1 MELLKNVQFRGIS
14 FDIIQEVMKNG
25 NLYLIM
31 RMINH
36 NDKKKK
42 LSLEMNYI
50 SKSHGLMK
58 CYIFT
63 LNFGISSGSFL
74 QPNSFVD
81 LEIKL
86 NSDNIRYTEDSD
98 RIEFEVNEG
107 KIASLLLQK
116 QDGQWFIA
124 ENNEKY
130 NGYDLS
136 YLNKELKER
145 IEHFEAIEEK
155 FGLMLQNFSVQVINE
170 NTLKLFCEVLALN
183 GEVSD
188 EGFNI
193 EVAIYD
199 NENNIHC
206 LKSISKYDGDFKG
219 FEVFGF
225 SEITLDI
232 PVVEIGKIRFYP
244 TR

>member
-58 CYIFT
+58 CHIHT
-63 LNFGISSGSFL
+63 LGFGYSSGSFL

-81 LEIKL
+81 LEIRL
-86 NSDNIRYTEDSD
+86 DSVNIRYTEDSD
-98 RIEFEVNEG
+98 RIELEVNEG

-116 QDGQWFIA
+116 QFGQWYIA

-155 FGLMLQNFSVQVINE
+155 FGLMLQSFSVQVINE

-206 LKSISKYDGDFKG
+206 LRSISKYDGDFKG